1 MAPPITATTKPAR
14 QPKAG
19 MEGASDEAC
28 EKSAL
33 MRRREGDSPDKMKM
47 ARNNSRHFLR
57 RWIALLGWH
66 FGHQK

>member
-1 MAPPITATTKPAR
+1 
-14 QPKAG
+14 